1 MKNILPLHLN
11 LKSRNLDEHFQMVIV
26 TRPLLLSSKEDIP
39 VAIKFAK
46 NERTTLI
53 VQKEPRRFEKLT
65 EDAT

>member
-1 MKNILPLHLN
+1 
-11 LKSRNLDEHFQMVIV
+11 MVIV